1 MSEWS
6 LIFEGFDPDQE
17 KLREA
22 LCVLGNG
29 YIATRGAAPES
40 AAGGSHYPGTY
51 LAGGYNR
58 LTTEIAGRMIENEDL
73 VNLPNWLPLEIRI
86 DGAGWFDLHKVE
98 IIDYRQEL
106 DLKNGVLHR
115 WVHCRDAKGQET
127 RIDQR
132 RLVHMADPHMVAL
145 ETRVEAVNW
154 TGCIE
159 VRSSLD
165 GRVVNSG
172 VDRYQSLA
180 NKHLEPLGSAHE
192 SDDVI
197 LLAAR
202 TSQSRIEIA
211 AAART
216 HAYLNG
222 QRLDVGHDV
231 DHGKDL
237 IVDHFAYNLNIGDRL
252 TIEKIAAIYTSRD
265 LAIAS
270 PALAATQSVRRAPE
284 FAGLLVTHAKAW
296 DELWRQFE
304 IDVVYHDH
312 EQRDIEARRIL
323 RLHTFHLLQT
333 ASPHV
338 IESDTGI
345 PARGLHGE
353 AYRGHIFWDELFIFP
368 VINLRIPA
376 ITRALLKYRYR
387 RLGEAR
393 LASKAA
399 GFEGAMFPWQ
409 SGSDGREETQ
419 QVHLNPKSGR
429 WLPDNSHLQRH
440 VNAAVAYNVWQYYEA
455 TWDLEFMAYYGAEM
469 LFEIARFWASATSYD
484 DRMDR
489 FEIKGVMGP
498 DEYHDAYPDS
508 EQPGLSNNTY
518 TNVMAAW
525 CIGRALDII
534 ERLPSDRFDELSRRL
549 ALSADETAHWKE
561 IGRKLKI
568 VFHEDGVISQFEGYE
583 ALKEFDWEGY
593 RKRYGDIQRLDR
605 LLEAEGDSPNR
616 YKLSKQADVLMLFYL
631 FSAEELE
638 TLFNQLGYDFDP
650 EMIPA
655 TIDYYTKRTSHGS
668 TLSRVVHGW
677 VLYRSDRAHAWRLLR
692 EALYSDV
699 ADVQGGTTA
708 EGVHL
713 GAMAGTVDA
722 MLRVFTGIETR
733 GDVLWLNPFLPT
745 DLKELRLRLR
755 YRGNMLKISI
765 GHKTVV
771 IDAADCPALPIKI
784 GCNEILFELKPGESK
799 EIGF

>member
-40 AAGGSHYPGTY
+40 SAGDCHYPGTY

-73 VNLPNWLPLEIRI
+73 VNLPNWLPLQIRI

-98 IIDYRQEL
+98 ILDYRQEL

-132 RLVHMADPHMVAL
+132 RLVHMANPHLAAL
-145 ETRVEAVNW
+145 ETRIESVNW
-154 TGCIE
+154 SGRIE
-159 VRSSLD
+159 IRSSLD
-165 GRVVNSG
+165 GRVLNGG
-172 VDRYQSLA
+172 VARYQTLA
-180 NKHLEPLGSAHE
+180 NKHLEPLGSE
-192 SDDVI
+192 RQGDDVI
-197 LLAAR
+197 LLVAR

-211 AAART
+211 EAACT

-222 QRLDVGHDV
+222 ERLDIGHEV
-231 DHGKDL
+231 EHGKDL
-237 IVDHFAYNLNIGDRL
+237 IVNSFAHNLEIGDRL

-265 LAIAS
+265 QAIAS
-270 PALAATQSVRRAPE
+270 SALAAAQAVRRAPE
-284 FAGLLVTHAKAW
+284 FAGLLATHVKAW
-296 DELWRQFE
+296 QELWRQFE
-304 IDVVYHDH
+304 IDVVYNDH
-312 EQRDIEARRIL
+312 EERDLEARRIL

-338 IESDTGI
+338 IDSDVGI

-368 VINLRIPA
+368 VINLRLPS

-387 RLGEAR
+387 RLEEAR
-393 LASKAA
+393 LAAKTA

-440 VNAAVAYNVWQYYEA
+440 VSAAIAYNIWQYYEA

-484 DRMDR
+484 GALDR
-489 FEIKGVMGP
+489 FDIKSVMGP
-498 DEYHDAYPDS
+498 DEYHDGYPDT
-508 EQPGLSNNTY
+508 EEPGLNNNAY

-525 CIGRALDII
+525 CLGRALDMI
-534 ERLPSDRFDELSRRL
+534 ERLPPDRFAELSRSL
-549 ALSADETAHWKE
+549 ALSTDETARWRE
-561 IGRKLKI
+561 ISRKLKV
-568 VFHEDGVISQFEGYE
+568 VFHKDGVISQFEGYE
-583 ALKEFDWEGY
+583 VLEEFDWDGY
-593 RKRYGDIQRLDR
+593 REKYDDIQRLDR

-638 TLFNQLGYDFDP
+638 RLFKQLGYDFDP
-650 EMIPA
+650 EMIPE
-655 TIDYYTKRTSHGS
+655 TIDYYTRRTSHGS

-677 VLYRSDRAHAWRLLR
+677 VLYRSDRAQAWRLLR

-722 MLRVFTGIETR
+722 MLRVFTGVEIRDDT
-733 GDVLWLNPFLPT
+733 LWLNPFLPK

-755 YRGNMLKISI
+755 YRGNELKIAI
-765 GHKTVV
+765 GQKEAMVESV
-771 IDAADCPALPIKI
+771 DFPALPIRI
-784 GCNEILFELKPGESK
+784 GYGDKTFELRPGSSK
-799 EIGF
+799 EISL

>member
-40 AAGGSHYPGTY
+40 IAGDWHYPGTY

-58 LTTEIAGRMIENEDL
+58 LTTEIAGRLIENEDL
-73 VNLPNWLPLEIRI
+73 VNIPNWLPLQIRI

-98 IIDYRQEL
+98 ILDYRQEL

-132 RLVHMADPHMVAL
+132 RLVHMANPHLAAL
-145 ETRVEAVNW
+145 ETAVEAVNW
-154 TGCIE
+154 SGRIK
-159 VRSSLD
+159 VRSNLD
-165 GRVVNSG
+165 GRVVNGG
-172 VDRYQSLA
+172 VARYQTLS
-180 NKHLEPLGSAHE
+180 NQHLIPLGSE
-192 SDDVI
+192 RQSDDIV
-197 LLAAR
+197 LLMVR

-211 AAART
+211 EAART
-216 HAYLNG
+216 HAFLNG
-222 QRLDVGHDV
+222 QRLNISHEIE
-231 DHGKDL
+231 HAKDL
-237 IVDHFAYNLNIGDRL
+237 IVNEFALDLEIGNRL
-252 TIEKIAAIYTSRD
+252 TIEKVVAIHTSRD
-265 LAIAS
+265 QAIAS
-270 PALAATQSVRRAPE
+270 PALAAAEAVRRAPD
-284 FAGLLVTHAKAW
+284 FAGLLASHAKAW
-296 DELWRQFE
+296 DRLWRQFE
-304 IDVVYHDH
+304 IDVVYNDH
-312 EQRDIEARRIL
+312 EEGDLEARRIL

-338 IESDTGI
+338 IDGDVGI

-368 VINLRIPA
+368 VINLRTPA
-376 ITRALLKYRYR
+376 ITRALLKYRHR
-387 RLGEAR
+387 RLEEAR
-393 LASKAA
+393 LAAKEA

-440 VNAAVAYNVWQYYEA
+440 VSAAIAYNIWQYYEA

-469 LFEIARFWASATSYD
+469 LFEIARFWASTTSYD
-484 DRMDR
+484 DQLDR
-489 FEIKGVMGP
+489 YEIKGVMGP
-498 DEYHDAYPDS
+498 DEYHDGYPNR
-508 EQPGLSNNTY
+508 EQPGLDNNAY

-525 CIGRALDII
+525 CLGRALDII
-534 ERLPSDRFDELSRRL
+534 ERLPPDRFDELCQSL
-549 ALSADETAHWKE
+549 ALSTEETERWRK
-561 IGRKLKI
+561 ISRKLRV
-568 VFHEDGVISQFEGYE
+568 VFHQDGVISQFEGYE
-583 ALKEFDWEGY
+583 ALDEFDWDGY
-593 RKRYGDIQRLDR
+593 RQKYGDIQRLDR

-631 FSAEELE
+631 FSAEELKR
-638 TLFNQLGYDFDP
+638 LFDQLGYNFDP
-650 EMIPA
+650 DMIPA

-677 VLYRSDRAHAWRLLR
+677 VLYRSDRAQAWRLLR

-733 GDVLWLNPFLPT
+733 DDVLLLNPFLPK

-755 YRGNMLKISI
+755 YRGNELKIGI
-765 GHKTVV
+765 GHKKVV
-771 IDAADCPALPIKI
+771 IEAADCPALPIRI
-784 GCNEILFELKPGESK
+784 GCDDDVYDLNPGSSMEISF
-799 EIGF
+799 

>member
-6 LIFEGFDPDQE
+6 LIFDGFRPDQE

-40 AAGGSHYPGTY
+40 AAGDYHYPGTY

-58 LTTEIAGRMIENEDL
+58 LTTETAGRMIENEDL
-73 VNLPNWLPLEIRI
+73 VNLPNWLPLEIRN

-98 IIDYRQEL
+98 ILDYRQEL

-115 WVHCRDAKGQET
+115 WVHCRDARGQET

-132 RLVHMADPHMVAL
+132 RLVHMANPHLAAL

-154 TGCIE
+154 SGRIE

-165 GRVVNSG
+165 GRVVNGG
-172 VDRYQSLA
+172 VARYRSLA
-180 NKHLEPLGSAHE
+180 NKHLEPLGSE
-192 SDDVI
+192 RQNDDVI

-202 TSQSRIEIA
+202 TSQSRIEVA
-211 AAART
+211 EAART
-216 HAYLNG
+216 HAYFNDE
-222 QRLDVGHDV
+222 RLDVGHRV
-231 DHGKDL
+231 EHGKDL
-237 IVDHFAYNLNIGDRL
+237 IVSSFTHNLEIGDCL
-252 TIEKIAAIYTSRD
+252 TIEKIAAIHTSRD
-265 LAIAS
+265 QAIAS
-270 PALAATQSVRRAPE
+270 PTLAAAQNVRRAPE
-284 FAGLLVTHAKAW
+284 FAGLLATHANAW

-304 IDVVYHDH
+304 IDVVYNDH
-312 EQRDIEARRIL
+312 EQRDLEARRIL

-338 IESDTGI
+338 IDGDVGV

-368 VINLRIPA
+368 VINLRIPS

-387 RLGEAR
+387 RLEEAR
-393 LASKAA
+393 LAAKAA

-429 WLPDNSHLQRH
+429 WLPDNSHQQRH
-440 VNAAVAYNVWQYYEA
+440 VSAAIAYNVWQYYEA
-455 TWDLEFMAYYGAEM
+455 TWDLEFMACYGAEM
-469 LFEIARFWASATSYD
+469 LFEIARFWASAACYD
-484 DRMDR
+484 DHIDR

-498 DEYHDAYPDS
+498 DEYHDGYPNID
-508 EQPGLSNNTY
+508 QPGLNNNAY

-525 CIGRALDII
+525 CLGRALDMI
-534 ERLPSDRFDELSRRL
+534 ERLPPDRLDELSRRL
-549 ALSADETAHWKE
+549 ALSTDETARWQE
-561 IGRKLKI
+561 ISRKLKV
-568 VFHEDGVISQFEGYE
+568 VFHKDGVISQFEGYE
-583 ALKEFDWEGY
+583 ALEEFDWEGY
-593 RKRYGDIQRLDR
+593 RKKYGDIQRLDR

-638 TLFNQLGYDFDP
+638 RLFKQLGYDFDP
-650 EMIPA
+650 ETIPA

-677 VLYRSDRAHAWRLLR
+677 VLYRSDRAQAWRLLR

-699 ADVQGGTTA
+699 ADVQGGTTS

-733 GDVLWLNPFLPT
+733 DDVLWLNPFPPK
-745 DLKELRLRLR
+745 DLKKLRLRFR
-755 YRGNMLKISI
+755 YRGNELKVTI
-765 GHKTVV
+765 GHKNAS
-771 IDAADCPALPIKI
+771 IEAADCPALPIRI
-784 GCNEILFELKPGESK
+784 GCKGNLFELKPGSSK
-799 EIGF
+799 DINF